1 MNKLL
6 LSLLILLSS
15 PYGLVSASLSK
26 VYINKIVDHPALDKT
41 VEGIRDGLENSG
53 FIEGKNLEFKAESA
67 QGHVSLASQIT
78 SKFINSGADVIV
90 GLGTVSAQSA
100 LKPAREKKVKLV
112 FSSIT
117 DPKSAGLL
125 SDSEIVGVSNFI
137 PLKPQLEFFKKLQP
151 QLNTLGILYN
161 SGELNSIEIVKKLE
175 TVCSEMGIKLVKQA
189 VTKSSEV
196 PQAAQKLASQVDAI
210 FISNDNTA
218 LSALQVVSN
227 IATQAS
233 IPVYVSDTDAVSLG
247 AAAAYGPNQYEVGVL
262 TGEIIAK
269 RLKGDPVTQQV
280 NVPQKTEIVINE
292 KTLNQLE
299 LRVPSELQD
308 SVTLIS
314 GEGR

>member
-15 PYGLVSASLSK
+15 AYSLVSSPSK

-41 VEGIRDGLENSG
+41 VEGIREGLANSG
-53 FIEGKNLEFKAESA
+53 FTEGKNLEFKSESA
-67 QGHVSLASQIT
+67 QGNVSLANQIT

-100 LKPAREKKVKLV
+100 LKPAREKKVQLV

-117 DPKSAGLL
+117 DPESAGLL
-125 SDSEIVGVSNFI
+125 SDPEIVGVSNFI
-137 PLKPQLEFFKKLQP
+137 PLKPQIEFFKKLQP
-151 QLNTLGILYN
+151 NLKTLGILYN

-175 TVCSEMGIKLVKQA
+175 IVCSEMGIKLVKQT

-196 PQAAQKLASQVDAI
+196 PQAAQKLATQVDAI

-218 LSALQVVSN
+218 LSAIQVISN

-233 IPVYVSDTDAVSLG
+233 IPVYVSDTDAVELG
-247 AAAAYGPNQYEVGVL
+247 AVAAYGPNQYEVGVL

-269 RLKGDPVTQQV
+269 RLKGEPVTQQV
-280 NVPQKTEIVINE
+280 NVPQKTDIVINQ
-292 KTLNQLE
+292 KALHQLG
-299 LRVPSELQD
+299 LQVPVELQD

-314 GEGR
+314 GDGK

>member
-6 LSLLILLSS
+6 LSILILLSS
-15 PYGLVSASLSK
+15 AYSLVSSSLPK

-41 VEGIRDGLENSG
+41 VEGIRDGLENCG
-53 FIEGKNLEFKAESA
+53 FAAGENLEFKAESA
-67 QGHVSLASQIT
+67 QGNVSLANQIT
-78 SKFINSGADVIV
+78 SKFINTGADVIV

-100 LKPAREKKVKLV
+100 LKSAREKKVQLV

-117 DPKSAGLL
+117 DPESAGLL
-125 SDSEIVGVSNFI
+125 SDPEIVGVSNFI

-175 TVCSEMGIKLVKQA
+175 AACLEMGIKLVKQT

-196 PQAAQKLASQVDAI
+196 PQTAQKLASQVDAI

-218 LSALQVVSN
+218 LSALQVILN

-233 IPVYVSDTDAVSLG
+233 IPVYVSDTDAVGLG
-247 AAAAYGPNQYEVGVL
+247 AVAAYGPNQYEVGVL

-269 RLKGDPVTQQV
+269 HLKGEPVAQQV
-280 NVPQKTEIVINE
+280 NVPQKTEIVINQ
-292 KTLNQLE
+292 KALNQLG
-299 LRVPSELQD
+299 LRVPSELQE
-308 SVTLIS
+308 SVTLVS
-314 GEGR
+314 GEGK